1 MSGLSGGFGGGGP
14 DAGGFEAASLADF
27 SGQTAGLP
35 GLGGGGVGVGL
46 GLDGPDISGDFGFSG
61 SPFDIQVDT
70 ETDEDL
76 DATAAEDP
84 EEKKKRLR
92 RGFAQT
98 ILTSPTGLG
107 GVSESSKSILG

>member
-1 MSGLSGGFGGGGP
+1 M
-14 DAGGFEAASLADF
+14 AGLADF
-27 SGQTAGLP
+27 SGQTTGLP
-35 GLGGGGVGVGL
+35 SLGGGGVGVGL
-46 GLDGPDISGDFGFSG
+46 GFTGLDGPGDQGFSG
-61 SPFDIQVDT
+61 SPFDIQVDA

-76 DATAAEDP
+76 DAAAAEDV